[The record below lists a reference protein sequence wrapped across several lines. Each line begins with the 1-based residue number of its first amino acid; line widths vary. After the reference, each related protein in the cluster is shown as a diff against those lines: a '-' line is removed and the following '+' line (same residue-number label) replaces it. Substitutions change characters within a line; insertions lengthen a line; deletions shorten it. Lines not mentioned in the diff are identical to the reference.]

1 MATVKPLAVQQL
13 KRACDPELLPFDTT
27 ADLES
32 LEVTLG
38 QSRAMAALD
47 FGVKIDCHGYNIY
60 AHGPSGYGKHT
71 IITRFL
77 QEQPSNKEKLF
88 DWCYV
93 NNFDQAHK
101 PNVLSLPPGIGAE
114 FSRDMTRTVEEL
126 HAAIPAAF
134 ESDEYNAR
142 VQELQDEYKA
152 RRDQAFKDLEKEANE
167 HDVELLATR
176 AGFALAAMHKGKV
189 IEAEQFQQLPAEE
202 QQRIEEVIEVLQE
215 KLSRLIRQEPKWQRK
230 LRDQIR
236 LLNREVATLAVE
248 HLIIDVKTLYKEYPD
263 ICAYLDQVQ
272 EDVVENVEE
281 FLNLEERG
289 SVIPQNS
296 DDSSYRRYRINV
308 LVDNRDSD
316 TVPIIY
322 EDNPTYQNLIG
333 KVEHLAHFGTL
344 VTDFLLIK
352 PGALHRANGGYLL
365 LDANKVLIHPFAYEA
380 LKRALQA
387 REIRIQPLS
396 DLYSLTSTLS
406 LEPEPIPLDVKVV
419 LIGDRV
425 LYYLLQSLDPEFS
438 ELFKVTADFEET
450 IERTADNNVLYAK
463 MIAKLIGDKSLRPF
477 DRHAVAHVIDYA
489 SRLSEDQ
496 DKLSIHMHSVD
507 DLLNEADYWAR
518 QINAETVSRDDV
530 QKAIDEKIKR
540 VSRMRDHAQEE
551 ILRGTLMLDTEGARV
566 GQVNGLTVIDLGDF
580 TFGQP
585 VRITATV
592 NIGDGDIIDIER
604 EVELGG
610 PIHSKGVM
618 ILGAFLASRYGVKRP
633 FSLAGHIVF
642 EQSYGMV
649 EGDSASAGEL
659 CALISAIADV
669 PVQQSFAVT
678 GSVNQHGD
686 IQAIGGVNEK
696 IEGFFNVCKC
706 RGFSAGQGVIIPQA
720 NIKHLML
727 DDDVLAAVQAKQF
740 HVYAVQT
747 IDEMMA
753 LLTGRPMGVVND
765 AGEYEKDSV
774 NDMLEQRLAQFA
786 DIKHEH
792 AKHKDAD
799 EDE

>member
-1 MATVKPLAVQQL
+1 MTAKPLTPQQL
-13 KRACDPELLPFDTT
+13 KRACDPEQFPFNTT
-27 ADLES
+27 AELAALE
-32 LEVTLG
+32 ETLG

-47 FGVKIDCHGYNIY
+47 FGVKIDSHGYNVF
-60 AHGPSGYGKHT
+60 AHGPAGYGKHT
-71 IITRFL
+71 IINRVL
-77 QEQPSNKEKLF
+77 QEQPANRGKLF
-88 DWCYV
+88 DWCYI
-93 NNFDQAHK
+93 NNFNQTHK
-101 PNVLSLPPGIGAE
+101 PNVLKLPPGVGAE
-114 FSRDMTRTVEEL
+114 FSRDMKRMVEEL

-152 RRDQAFKDLEKEANE
+152 RRDQAFKDFEKEANE

-176 AGFALAAMHKGKV
+176 AGFALAAMRDGK
-189 IEAEQFQQLPAEE
+189 ILEPAEFQKLPEE
-202 QQRIEEVIEVLQE
+202 QQHHIEEIIEVLQE
-215 KLSRLIRQEPKWQRK
+215 KLSRLIRQEPKWQRS

-248 HLIIDVKTLYKEYPD
+248 HLIIDIKSSYREYPG
-263 ICAYLDQVQ
+263 ICDYLDQVQ
-272 EDVVENVEE
+272 EDVVEKVEE
-281 FLNLEERG
+281 FLNPEEERG
-289 SVIPQNS
+289 TIVPQDS
-296 DDSSYRRYRINV
+296 EDSSSYRRYRINV
-308 LVDNRDSD
+308 LVDQRDTE
-316 TVPIIY
+316 TVPIVY

-365 LDANKVLIHPFAYEA
+365 LDANKVLTHPFAYEA

-406 LEPEPIPLDVKVV
+406 LEPEPIPLDIKVI
-419 LIGDRV
+419 LIGDRM

-450 IERTADNNVLYAK
+450 IDRTIDNNLLYAK
-463 MIAKLIGDKSLRPF
+463 MIAKLISGKSLRAF
-477 DRHAVAHVIDYA
+477 DKGALAHVIDYA

-507 DLLNEADYWAR
+507 DLLNEANYWA
-518 QINAETVSRDDV
+518 QHLNAEVVSRDHV
-530 QKAIDEKIKR
+530 QKAIDEKVSR
-540 VSRMRDHAQEE
+540 VSRVRDRAFEE
-551 ILRGTLMLDTEGARV
+551 ILRGTLMLDTEGTRV

-580 TFGQP
+580 VFGQP
-585 VRITATV
+585 ARITATV

-618 ILGAFLASRYGVKRP
+618 ILGAYLASRYAVKRP

-642 EQSYGMV
+642 EQSYGQI
-649 EGDSASAGEL
+649 EGDSASAAEL
-659 CALISAIADV
+659 CALISAIADI
-669 PVQQSFAVT
+669 PVLQSFAVT

-696 IEGFFNVCKC
+696 IEGFFDVCKR
-706 RGFSAGQGVIIPQA
+706 RGFSNGQGAIIPEA
-720 NIKHLML
+720 NVKHLML
-727 DDDVLAAVQAKQF
+727 HDDVIEAVQAGKF
-740 HVYAVQT
+740 HIYSVQS
-747 IDEMMA
+747 IDEMLE
-753 LLTGRPMGVVND
+753 LLTGRTMGTMN
-765 AGEYEKDSV
+765 ALGEYEENSI
-774 NDMLEQRLAQFA
+774 NYFIERRLDKFA

-792 AKHKDAD
+792 EKHKDD
-799 EDE
+799 ED